1 MRTLAL
7 LVGLAISVVSVQ
19 AKAITIGGGIGES
32 TNFVINF
39 RGACTVDCDVFTGA
53 VGEAELGISTDYLFG
68 DALALSDVGSFRYQ
82 SQFGPFNASLYPI
95 TVPAPNYVVTA
106 ASGSIPLLANPVFL
120 GIPGAASPAD
130 VLISGT
136 VTGLLGTI
144 DQLDG
149 EILPESFTFDDA
161 VTYEFTFETSAE
173 EPGDWRMAL
182 SGGDIPLFPSADAGT
197 GGEFFLN
204 SAVSQQQPGEFDV
217 PEPAA
222 IALFAMGLIGLG
234 LVRRRKVV

>member
-82 SQFGPFNASLYPI
+82 S
-95 TVPAPNYVVTA
+95 
-106 ASGSIPLLANPVFL
+106 PVR
-120 GIPGAASPAD
+120 
-130 VLISGT
+130 
-136 VTGLLGTI
+136 
-144 DQLDG
+144 
-149 EILPESFTFDDA
+149 SF
-161 VTYEFTFETSAE
+161 
-173 EPGDWRMAL
+173 
-182 SGGDIPLFPSADAGT
+182 
-197 GGEFFLN
+197 
-204 SAVSQQQPGEFDV
+204 
-217 PEPAA
+217 
-222 IALFAMGLIGLG
+222 
-234 LVRRRKVV
+234 